1 MSPKRTNPA
10 LLLHNNFLRFMYGSA
25 QIREAPFSYPVRM
38 LHEFLTE
45 NRQLLIARCREKVA
59 KRFEPTEGAS
69 SIEHG
74 VPLFLEQLVETLQA
88 ELTTSDR
95 GSVESEPTPA
105 PTAIGRAAAL
115 HGAELLRRGFTVDQV
130 VHDYGD
136 VCQAVTA
143 LAVEQ
148 SSPISVDE
156 FRTLNRCL
164 DNAIADA
171 VASFGEA
178 HQVSLD
184 RQSQTAKN
192 SRADHT
198 AEQRRLIAI
207 AVQSFTAIKTG
218 NIGPGGATGD
228 LLEHTLTE
236 LVALTDRL
244 EPPPVN

>member
-1 MSPKRTNPA
+1 
-10 LLLHNNFLRFMYGSA
+10 MYGPA
-25 QIREAPFSYPVRM
+25 QSTRVAFSYFVGM

-59 KRFEPTEGAS
+59 KRFEPTEAAS
-69 SIEHG
+69 AIEHG
-74 VPLFLEQLVETLQA
+74 VPLFLEQLVETLQT
-88 ELTTSDR
+88 ELTTSAR
-95 GSVESEPTPA
+95 GSVETEPTPA

-148 SSPISVDE
+148 AATISVDE

-178 HQVSLD
+178 RQVSRD
-184 RQSQTAKN
+184 RQAQTSQRTVADYA
-192 SRADHT
+192 ADH
-198 AEQRRLIAI
+198 RRLIAI
-207 AVQSFTAIKTG
+207 ARQSFTAIKTG

-228 LLEHTLTE
+228 LLEHALKE
-236 LVALTDRL
+236 LEAITARL
-244 EPPPVN
+244 DPLPPVN